1 MSPEAGILEAE
12 QQEATS
18 LLWEE
23 WKVALV
29 PSFLPSFLNGDGMHK
44 ASCSATGYT
53 LPAPHPHWPT
63 ALIPVSELRNTT
75 HI

>member
-1 MSPEAGILEAE
+1 MSPEAEIPEAT
-12 QQEATS
+12 QQEATF

-29 PSFLPSFLNGDGMHK
+29 PSFLNGDGMHK
-44 ASCSATGYT
+44 ASCSATGHT
-53 LPAPHPHWPT
+53 LPASHPHWPT
-63 ALIPVSELRNTT
+63 ALIPVSELPNTT